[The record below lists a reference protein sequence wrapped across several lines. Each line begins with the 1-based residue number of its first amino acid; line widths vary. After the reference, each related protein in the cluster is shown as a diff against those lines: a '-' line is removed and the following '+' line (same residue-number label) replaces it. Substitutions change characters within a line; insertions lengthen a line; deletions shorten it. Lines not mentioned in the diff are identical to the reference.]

1 MIFMKNITLI
11 ATLRKKKGLTQEAL
25 AERCGISVRTIQ
37 RLESG
42 ADVNLATL
50 NLVAQNLDVKIGDL
64 FESTGNQDKDRFI
77 SDYSK
82 NQATQVYQRQNAHK
96 LYTLSIYVFI
106 LIMLCVTPFI
116 GSFGIL
122 WAFMWPIG
130 LTALK
135 AVNIIW
141 IEPKL
146 DQKYPLTKGINIK
159 KFTKSL

>member
-1 MIFMKNITLI
+1 MKCITLI
-11 ATLRKKKGLTQEAL
+11 ATLRRKKGLTQEAL
-25 AERCGISVRTIQ
+25 AEKCGLSVRTIQ

-42 ADVNLATL
+42 SDGNLETL
-50 NLVAQNLDVKIGDL
+50 NLVAQALNVKIGDL
-64 FESTGNQDKDRFI
+64 FEKNGNQDKDGFI
-77 SDYSK
+77 TEYSK
-82 NQATQVYQRQNAHK
+82 NQEIQVNQRQNDHK

-122 WAFMWPIG
+122 WTFMWPIG
-130 LTALK
+130 LTTLK

-141 IEPKL
+141 IDPKL

-159 KFTKSL
+159 KYIKSL